1 MTALSMSFSR
11 LVKWNQEL
19 IDNDG
24 FFPSKMYAADLP
36 LVEYN

>member
-1 MTALSMSFSR
+1 MTALSMLFSK

-24 FFPSKMYAADLP
+24 FFPSKMYATDLP
-36 LVEYN
+36 SVGYN